1 MSDKDEIILE
11 YETVIHGQKVM
22 VKRYKA
28 QASVEN
34 PYERLAEQAGT
45 IE

>member
-1 MSDKDEIILE
+1 MSDRDDIILE
-11 YETVIHGQKVM
+11 YEAVVHGQKVM

-34 PYERLAEQAGT
+34 PYEQLAEQAGT